1 MTGEAG
7 RRVLVTG
14 VASDLGWLLA
24 RRLEADDR
32 IAYVAGVDLREPPPG
47 LQRTEF
53 IRADLGSPLVGKVV
67 ESTKV
72 DTILHLAITAGPTD
86 AGGRSR
92 MKELNV
98 IGTMQ
103 LLAAAQKAERLRTL
117 VVKSTTAVYG
127 SHYADPALFREEQV
141 PDAAARS
148 GYAKDTVEVEGYAR
162 AFGRRRRDVTLTIL
176 RFANFIGPGVDS
188 AFTRYFAM
196 PVLPVALGFD
206 PRVQLVHIEDAVAVM
221 ERSVFSDHPG
231 IYNVAGPGIVYLS
244 QAIRM
249 AGRPWVPVPLPLVQG
264 LADVVRRA
272 GQVDISPEQLP
283 FLLYGRVGDITRL
296 RIRFGYEPRYSTT
309 NAFAEF
315 LDAGVRP
322 LVDRKTTERWESDLV
337 SLLTRARRTVSVLAG
352 QER

>member
-1 MTGEAG
+1 MQAG

-14 VASDLGWLLA
+14 VSSDLGWLLA

-32 IAYVAGVDLREPPPG
+32 VSYVAGVDVREPPPG
-47 LQRTEF
+47 LERTEF

-72 DTILHLAITAGPTD
+72 DTILHLAITANPAG
-86 AGGRSR
+86 AGGRPR

-103 LLAAAQKAERLRTL
+103 LLAAAQKAQRLRTL

-127 SHYADPALFREEQV
+127 SHYADPALFREDAV

-162 AFGRRRRDVTLTIL
+162 AFGRRRRDVSLTIL

-188 AFTRYFAM
+188 AFTRYFAL
-196 PVLPVALGFD
+196 PVLPVVLGFD
-206 PRVQLVHIEDAVAVM
+206 PRVQLVHIEDAVAVS
-221 ERSVFSDHPG
+221 ERAVFADHPG
-231 IYNVAGPGIVYLS
+231 IFNVAGPGIVYLS

-249 AGRPWVPVPLPLVQG
+249 AGRPWVAVPLPLVNG
-264 LADVVRRA
+264 LAGLARRA
-272 GQVDISPEQLP
+272 GQIDISPEQLP
-283 FLLYGRVGDITRL
+283 FLLYGRVGDLTRL
-296 RIRFGYEPRYSTT
+296 RTGFGYEPRYATMS
-309 NAFAEF
+309 AFAEF
-315 LDAGVRP
+315 LDASVRP
-322 LVDRKTTERWESDLV
+322 LVDRKTVERWETDLV
-337 SLLTRARRTVSVLAG
+337 RLLTRARRAVA
-352 QER
+352 R